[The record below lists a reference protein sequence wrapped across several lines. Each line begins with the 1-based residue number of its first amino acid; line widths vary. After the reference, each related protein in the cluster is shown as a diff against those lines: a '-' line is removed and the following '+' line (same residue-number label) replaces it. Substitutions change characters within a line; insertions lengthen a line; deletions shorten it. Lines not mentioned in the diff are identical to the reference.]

1 MRTATH
7 LQLFRFKYV
16 TLVQQEYHKNI
27 SSSRGFCRF
36 FERKCKKTKISRSE
50 IVSQVQQVHPRY
62 REFVTSVLHFTVFR
76 IVSSHLTCCILF
88 FYTFPAMF
96 FMRFSVCLLAYMHIS
111 KCNRLNQDP
120 VNLLRLCCTSPFSGL
135 FRHTLR
141 VAFYFSTLF
150 LQCFSCIFPYVYSL
164 TCIFQ
169 SITDFCVRFFRPTPL
184 PQPFSGLQ
192 PAFGCTFCN
201 KKQHRQPFQ
210 GHLCCAV
217 FLT

>member
-16 TLVQQEYHKNI
+16 TLVQQEYHNSI

-36 FERKCKKTKISRSE
+36 FERKCKKIKISRSE
-50 IVSQVQQVHPRY
+50 IVSQAQQIHPRY
-62 REFVTSVLHFTVFR
+62 REFVTPVLRFTVFR
-76 IVSSHLTCCILF
+76 IVSSHLACCILF
-88 FYTFPAMF
+88 FYTFSAML
-96 FMRFSVCLLAYMHIS
+96 FMHFCVCLFTYTHIS
-111 KCNRLNQDP
+111 KCNRL
-120 VNLLRLCCTSPFSGL
+120 LC
-135 FRHTLR
+135 
-141 VAFYFSTLF
+141 TLF
-150 LQCFSCIFPYVYSL
+150 PAHSPPI
-164 TCIFQ
+164 
-169 SITDFCVRFFRPTPL
+169 

>member
-7 LQLFRFKYV
+7 LQLFRFKRV
-16 TLVQQEYHKNI
+16 TLVQQEHHKSI

-36 FERKCKKTKISRSE
+36 FERKCKKIKISRSE
-50 IVSQVQQVHPRY
+50 NVSQAQQVHPRY
-62 REFVTSVLHFTVFR
+62 RKFVTSVLRFTVFR

-88 FYTFPAMF
+88 FYTFSAMF
-96 FMRFSVCLLAYMHIS
+96 FMH
-111 KCNRLNQDP
+111 
-120 VNLLRLCCTSPFSGL
+120 
-135 FRHTLR
+135 
-141 VAFYFSTLF
+141 F
-150 LQCFSCIFPYVYSL
+150 LYVYPFI
-164 TCIFQ
+164 CIFQ
-169 SITDFCVRFFRPTPL
+169 SATDFCVRFFRPTPL

>member
-7 LQLFRFKYV
+7 LQLFRFKRV
-16 TLVQQEYHKNI
+16 TLVQQEYHKSI

-36 FERKCKKTKISRSE
+36 FERKCKKIKISRSE
-50 IVSQVQQVHPRY
+50 NVSQAQQVHPRY
-62 REFVTSVLHFTVFR
+62 RKFVTSVLHFTVFR

-88 FYTFPAMF
+88 FYTFSAMF
-96 FMRFSVCLLAYMHIS
+96 FMH
-111 KCNRLNQDP
+111 
-120 VNLLRLCCTSPFSGL
+120 
-135 FRHTLR
+135 
-141 VAFYFSTLF
+141 F
-150 LQCFSCIFPYVYSL
+150 LYVYPFI
-164 TCIFQ
+164 CIFQ
-169 SITDFCVRFFRPTPL
+169 SATDFCVRFFRPTPL

>member
-1 MRTATH
+1 MRAATH
-7 LQLFRFKYV
+7 SQRFRFKYV

-36 FERKCKKTKISRSE
+36 FERKCKKVKISRSE

-62 REFVTSVLHFTVFR
+62 RKFVTSVLRFTVFR

-88 FYTFPAMF
+88 FYTFSAMF
-96 FMRFSVCLLAYMHIS
+96 FMHFCVCLFTYTHIS
-111 KCNRLNQDP
+111 KCNRL
-120 VNLLRLCCTSPFSGL
+120 LC
-135 FRHTLR
+135 
-141 VAFYFSTLF
+141 TLF
-150 LQCFSCIFPYVYSL
+150 PAHSPPI
-164 TCIFQ
+164 
-169 SITDFCVRFFRPTPL
+169 

>member
-1 MRTATH
+1 MRTRTATR
-7 LQLFRFKYV
+7 LQLFRFKCV
-16 TLVQQEYHKNI
+16 TIVQQKYHKNI

-36 FERKCKKTKISRSE
+36 FERKCKKVKISRSE
-50 IVSQVQQVHPRY
+50 IVSQVQQVHPRC
-62 REFVTSVLHFTVFR
+62 RKFVTSVLRFTVFR

-88 FYTFPAMF
+88 FYTFSAVL
-96 FMRFSVCLLAYMHIS
+96 FMH
-111 KCNRLNQDP
+111 
-120 VNLLRLCCTSPFSGL
+120 
-135 FRHTLR
+135 
-141 VAFYFSTLF
+141 F
-150 LQCFSCIFPYVYSL
+150 LYVYSL
-164 TCIFQ
+164 ICIFQ
-169 SITDFCVRFFRPTPL
+169 SATDFCVRFFRPTPL

>member
-7 LQLFRFKYV
+7 LQLVRFTSA
-16 TLVQQEYHKNI
+16 TLVSQEYHKSI

-36 FERKCKKTKISRSE
+36 FERKCKKIKISRSE
-50 IVSQVQQVHPRY
+50 IVSQAQQVHPRY
-62 REFVTSVLHFTVFR
+62 REFVTSVLLFTVFR

-88 FYTFPAMF
+88 FYTFSAMF
-96 FMRFSVCLLAYMHIS
+96 FMHF
-111 KCNRLNQDP
+111 
-120 VNLLRLCCTSPFSGL
+120 F
-135 FRHTLR
+135 
-141 VAFYFSTLF
+141 
-150 LQCFSCIFPYVYSL
+150 CIFTRLYAYFKVQQTFVCAFPFHSPP
-164 TCIFQ
+164 
-169 SITDFCVRFFRPTPL
+169 IT
-184 PQPFSGLQ
+184 QPFSGLQ

>member
-1 MRTATH
+1 MRTRTATR
-7 LQLFRFKYV
+7 LQLFRFKCV
-16 TLVQQEYHKNI
+16 TIVQQEYHKNI

-36 FERKCKKTKISRSE
+36 FERKCKKIKISRSE
-50 IVSQVQQVHPRY
+50 NVSQAQQVHPRY
-62 REFVTSVLHFTVFR
+62 RKFVTSVLHFTVFR

-88 FYTFPAMF
+88 FYTFSAVL
-96 FMRFSVCLLAYMHIS
+96 FMH
-111 KCNRLNQDP
+111 
-120 VNLLRLCCTSPFSGL
+120 
-135 FRHTLR
+135 
-141 VAFYFSTLF
+141 F
-150 LQCFSCIFPYVYSL
+150 LYVYSL
-164 TCIFQ
+164 ICIFQ
-169 SITDFCVRFFRPTPL
+169 SVTDFCVRFFRLTPL

>member
-1 MRTATH
+1 MRTRTATR
-7 LQLFRFKYV
+7 LQLFRFKCV
-16 TLVQQEYHKNI
+16 TIVQQEYHKNI

-36 FERKCKKTKISRSE
+36 FERKCKEIKISRSE

-62 REFVTSVLHFTVFR
+62 RKFVTSVLRFTVFR

-88 FYTFPAMF
+88 FYTFSAVL
-96 FMRFSVCLLAYMHIS
+96 FMH
-111 KCNRLNQDP
+111 
-120 VNLLRLCCTSPFSGL
+120 
-135 FRHTLR
+135 
-141 VAFYFSTLF
+141 F
-150 LQCFSCIFPYVYSL
+150 LYVYSL
-164 TCIFQ
+164 ICIFQ
-169 SITDFCVRFFRPTPL
+169 SVTDFCVRFFRPTPL

-210 GHLCCAV
+210 GHLCCAI

>member
-1 MRTATH
+1 MRTRTATR
-7 LQLFRFKYV
+7 LQLFRFKCV
-16 TLVQQEYHKNI
+16 TIVQQEYHKNI

-36 FERKCKKTKISRSE
+36 FERKCKKVKISRSE

-62 REFVTSVLHFTVFR
+62 REFVTPVLRFTVFR
-76 IVSSHLTCCILF
+76 IVSSHLTCCILL
-88 FYTFPAMF
+88 FYTF
-96 FMRFSVCLLAYMHIS
+96 
-111 KCNRLNQDP
+111 
-120 VNLLRLCCTSPFSGL
+120 
-135 FRHTLR
+135 
-141 VAFYFSTLF
+141 
-150 LQCFSCIFPYVYSL
+150 LQWFSCIFLYVYSL
-164 TCIFQ
+164 ICIFQ
-169 SITDFCVRFFRPTPL
+169 SVTDFCVRFFRPAPL

>member
-1 MRTATH
+1 MRTRTATR
-7 LQLFRFKYV
+7 LQLFRFKCV
-16 TLVQQEYHKNI
+16 TIVQQEYHKNI

-36 FERKCKKTKISRSE
+36 FERKCKKVKISRSE
-50 IVSQVQQVHPRY
+50 IVSQVQQVHPRC
-62 REFVTSVLHFTVFR
+62 RKFVTSVLRFTVFR

-88 FYTFPAMF
+88 FYTFSAVL
-96 FMRFSVCLLAYMHIS
+96 FMH
-111 KCNRLNQDP
+111 
-120 VNLLRLCCTSPFSGL
+120 
-135 FRHTLR
+135 
-141 VAFYFSTLF
+141 F
-150 LQCFSCIFPYVYSL
+150 LYVYSL
-164 TCIFQ
+164 ICIFQ
-169 SITDFCVRFFRPTPL
+169 SVTDFCVRFFRPTPL

>member
-7 LQLFRFKYV
+7 LQLFRFKCV
-16 TLVQQEYHKNI
+16 AFVQQKYHNSI
-27 SSSRGFCRF
+27 SSSRDFCRF
-36 FERKCKKTKISRSE
+36 FERKCKKIKISRSE

-62 REFVTSVLHFTVFR
+62 RKFVTSVLRFTVFR

-88 FYTFPAMF
+88 FYTLSAVF
-96 FMRFSVCLLAYMHIS
+96 FMHFYVCLFAYMHIS
-111 KCNRLNQDP
+111 KCNRL
-120 VNLLRLCCTSPFSGL
+120 LCALFPFHSPP
-135 FRHTLR
+135 
-141 VAFYFSTLF
+141 
-150 LQCFSCIFPYVYSL
+150 I
-164 TCIFQ
+164 
-169 SITDFCVRFFRPTPL
+169 

>member
-7 LQLFRFKYV
+7 LQLFRFKCV
-16 TLVQQEYHKNI
+16 AFVQQKYHNII

-36 FERKCKKTKISRSE
+36 LRENAKKIKISRSE
-50 IVSQVQQVHPRY
+50 NVSQAQQVHPRY
-62 REFVTSVLHFTVFR
+62 RKFVTSVLRFTVFR

-88 FYTFPAMF
+88 FYTFSAVL
-96 FMRFSVCLLAYMHIS
+96 FMHFSV
-111 KCNRLNQDP
+111 
-120 VNLLRLCCTSPFSGL
+120 F
-135 FRHTLR
+135 
-141 VAFYFSTLF
+141 
-150 LQCFSCIFPYVYSL
+150 YSL
-164 TCIFQ
+164 ICTFQ
-169 SITDFCVRFFRPTPL
+169 SVTDFCVRFFRPTPL

>member
-1 MRTATH
+1 MRTRTATR
-7 LQLFRFKYV
+7 LQLFRFKCV
-16 TLVQQEYHKNI
+16 TIVQQEYHKNI

-36 FERKCKKTKISRSE
+36 FERKCKKVKISRSE

-62 REFVTSVLHFTVFR
+62 RKFVTSVLRFTVFR

-88 FYTFPAMF
+88 FYTFSAVL
-96 FMRFSVCLLAYMHIS
+96 FMH
-111 KCNRLNQDP
+111 
-120 VNLLRLCCTSPFSGL
+120 
-135 FRHTLR
+135 
-141 VAFYFSTLF
+141 F
-150 LQCFSCIFPYVYSL
+150 LYVYSL
-164 TCIFQ
+164 ICIFQ
-169 SITDFCVRFFRPTPL
+169 SVTDFCVRFFRLTPL

-210 GHLCCAV
+210 GHLCCAI